1 MEIALMS
8 ASSPLYSAVKV
19 ISSVVIF
26 SALIALQNI
35 ANKPDRKSADVW
47 KIYTKQK
54 ICDLIN
60 VFACKQNF
68 PFCFFVVIWE
78 QLHR

>member
-26 SALIALQNI
+26 SALIALQINQI
-35 ANKPDRKSADVW
+35 ENLLMGEKFIQNKK
-47 KIYTKQK
+47 
-54 ICDLIN
+54 
-60 VFACKQNF
+60 
-68 PFCFFVVIWE
+68 FVI
-78 QLHR
+78 